1 MKPRTDLALRER
13 AHQRATLVA
22 IGGLLFLATSPV
34 FAHHLSFGLDSY
46 LAGLDHLGA
55 LCVTALHLLFAP
67 VHRGF
72 HVLLV
77 AGIAYAT
84 WDRYRAWRMLRRA
97 LSQVAWQDASISGAV
112 AASAQRVGI
121 DASRL
126 RIVPGLPSPALTVGW
141 VHTLILVAGDL
152 DNRLSEAQLDAV
164 LAHELVHL
172 RRRDPLRLSILRFLS
187 VTIFWIPALRRLS
200 DDFADE
206 AEILADDH
214 AAASQPLVLATALLT
229 LAGAPNAPAGAVGI
243 LRDGLL
249 DRRVR
254 RLAGESVTVR
264 SHVTRRS
271 KVLALAALLIVWTS
285 GILVAHPLPHTD
297 NIGGAHCEHHGQFV
311 LGHLFCLGF
320 PSVAHTDCPHQRR

>member
-1 MKPRTDLALRER
+1 MAHSDLANRER

-67 VHRGF
+67 VHRVF

-77 AGIAYAT
+77 AGVLYAA
-84 WDRYRAWRMLRRA
+84 WDRYRGWRRLRVVLSEVVWHEPAGGSA
-97 LSQVAWQDASISGAV
+97 LAL
-112 AASAQRVGI
+112 SAQRAGI
-121 DASRL
+121 HLSRL
-126 RIVPGLPSPALTVGW
+126 RVVPGLPSPALTVGW
-141 VHTLILVAGDL
+141 LRPLVLVAGDL
-152 DNRLSEAQLDAV
+152 EKRLSGEQLEAV
-164 LAHELVHL
+164 LAHERVHV
-172 RRRDPLRLSILRFLS
+172 RRHDPLRLSVLRFLS
-187 VTIFWIPALRRLS
+187 LTIFWIPALRRLS

-214 AAASQPLVLATALLT
+214 AGARQPLVLATALLS
-229 LAGAPNAPAGAVGI
+229 LASAPNAHPGTVGL

-249 DRRVR
+249 DRRIR
-254 RLAGESVTVR
+254 RLAGEAVAVR

-271 KVLALAALLIVWTS
+271 RIAAIVALLTVWTS
-285 GILVAHPLPHTD
+285 GVLVAHPLPHH
-297 NIGGAHCEHHGQFV
+297 GSGSVHCEHHGQFV

-320 PSVAHTDCPHQRR
+320 PSVTHTDCPHRSE

>member
-1 MKPRTDLALRER
+1 MEPRTELAIRER
-13 AHQRATLVA
+13 AHRRATLVA

-67 VHRGF
+67 VHRAF

-77 AGIAYAT
+77 AGILYAA
-84 WDRYRAWRMLRRA
+84 WDRYRAWRKFRGA
-97 LSQVAWQDASISGAV
+97 LSELFWHEAEVGGAV
-112 AASAQRVGI
+112 ARSARRVGI
-121 DASRL
+121 DSSQL
-126 RIVPGLPSPALTVGW
+126 RVVPGLPSPALTVGW
-141 VHTLILVAGDL
+141 IRPLILVAGDL
-152 DNRLSEAQLDAV
+152 ENRLSGDQLEAV
-164 LAHELVHL
+164 FAHELVHV
-172 RRRDPLRLSILRFLS
+172 RRRDPLRLSVLRFLS
-187 VTIFWIPALRRLS
+187 LTIFWIPALRRLS

-214 AAASQPLVLATALLT
+214 AGARQPLVLATALLA
-229 LAGAPNAPAGAVGI
+229 LARAPNAIPGAVGL

-271 KVLALAALLIVWTS
+271 RIAAVAALLTVWTS
-285 GILVAHPLPHTD
+285 GILVAHPLPHHAT
-297 NIGGAHCEHHGQFV
+297 GSGAHCEHHGQFV

-320 PSVAHTDCPHQRR
+320 PSVTHTDCPHRSQ